1 MTRGYASLI
10 NWPAWGSP
18 IFMSTKNLC
27 NPPNAAI
34 LLPIKF
40 LTSLNQEMSV
50 IRHLELHMRNLACVC
65 MFMFMLNLCGCAAQA
80 ASTTAPKKEPAKET
94 MSKFDAARRFSQVL
108 DLVQRNYVKDVTQ
121 IDLINGAVK
130 GMLQG
135 LDPHSTFMTAEEY
148 KEMQET
154 TSGEFFGVGIE
165 ISLENGQVVVVTP
178 IEDTPAFR
186 AGIQPGDIILSING
200 QPAQELSLQEVV
212 SRIRGP
218 KGTDVELNILHSNAK
233 TPETV
238 RIVRDSIPLVS
249 VKSNPLED
257 GYYWVRLTRFSE
269 RTTDELKEALEAA
282 AKEAQAT
289 GGIKGIVLDLRNN
302 PGGLLDQAVSVSDTF
317 LKNGD
322 IVSIKGRD
330 DSAQRVYS
338 AKSQSDDVEVPM
350 VVLINAGSASASEIV
365 AGALRDQKRA
375 LIMGERSFGKG
386 SVQNIIPLSD
396 GSGLKLTVA
405 LYYTPNGSSIQAEG
419 IVPDVEVVFEPP
431 RSDDKDNPRLLLRE
445 QDLNRHLENGRDK
458 KADKNKNPKEAGKDQ
473 LSKDN
478 QLRLGLQMV
487 KSLPKIQEIK
497 ATTPAQEK

>member
-1 MTRGYASLI
+1 MRI
-10 NWPAWGSP
+10 
-18 IFMSTKNLC
+18 
-27 NPPNAAI
+27 I
-34 LLPIKF
+34 LHAF
-40 LTSLNQEMSV
+40 
-50 IRHLELHMRNLACVC
+50 VC
-65 MFMFMLNLCGCAAQA
+65 LFVLCGCAAQA
-80 ASTTAPKKEPAKET
+80 ASPAAIQAKKEAPKEN

-108 DLVQRNYVKDVTQ
+108 DLVERNYVKDVTQ
-121 IDLINGAVK
+121 IDLINAAVR

-165 ISLENGQVVVVTP
+165 ISLENGQVIVVAP

-186 AGIQPGDIILSING
+186 AGLLPGDVILTIDG

-212 SRIRGP
+212 SRIRGA
-218 KGTDVELNILHSNAK
+218 KGTEVELGILHNDSK
-233 TPETV
+233 TPQTV
-238 RIVRDSIPLVS
+238 RITRDAIPVVS
-249 VKSNPLED
+249 VKSKPLED
-257 GYYWVRLTRFSE
+257 GYYWIRLTRFSE
-269 RTTDELKEALEAA
+269 RTTDELRDALKAA
-282 AKEAQAT
+282 AKDAP
-289 GGIKGIVLDLRNN
+289 GGLKGIVLDLRNN
-302 PGGLLDQAVSVSDTF
+302 PGGLLDQAVSVSDAF

-330 DSAQRVYS
+330 DGAQRTYS
-338 AKSQSDDVEVPM
+338 AKAQADDVEVPL

-386 SVQNIIPLSD
+386 SVQNIIPLAD

-431 RSDDKDNPRLLLRE
+431 KAEDRDTPRLMVRE
-445 QDLNRHLENGRDK
+445 QDLNRHLENSKRPAQARTSRDEG
-458 KADKNKNPKEAGKDQ
+458 KEQ
-473 LSKDN
+473 LNRDN
-478 QLRLGLQMV
+478 QLRMGLQMV
-487 KSLPKIQEIK
+487 KSLPKISEIK
-497 ATTPAQEK
+497 TGETK

>member
-1 MTRGYASLI
+1 M
-10 NWPAWGSP
+10 
-18 IFMSTKNLC
+18 
-27 NPPNAAI
+27 
-34 LLPIKF
+34 
-40 LTSLNQEMSV
+40 LT
-50 IRHLELHMRNLACVC
+50 
-65 MFMFMLNLCGCAAQA
+65 LCGCGAQA
-80 ASTTAPKKEPAKET
+80 ASTAPTQTVKKDPPKEN

-135 LDPHSTFMTAEEY
+135 LDPHSTFMTSDEY
-148 KEMQET
+148 KDMQET

-165 ISLENGQVVVVTP
+165 ISMENGQVVVVTP

-186 AGIQPGDIILSING
+186 AGLQPGDIILTIDG

-212 SRIRGP
+212 SRIRGA
-218 KGTDVELNILHSNAK
+218 KGSEVELGILHSDAK
-233 TPETV
+233 TPQTV
-238 RIVRDSIPLVS
+238 RIVRDAIPLIS
-249 VKSNPLED
+249 VKSKPLED

-269 RTTDELKEALEAA
+269 RTTEELKDALKQAA
-282 AKEAQAT
+282 QDAKAN

-302 PGGLLDQAVSVSDTF
+302 PGGLLDQAVSVADTF
-317 LKNGD
+317 LKDGA

-330 DSAQRVYS
+330 ESNQRTYT
-338 AKSQSDDVEVPM
+338 AKKQSDDVEVPI

-375 LIMGERSFGKG
+375 LILGERSFGKG
-386 SVQNIIPLSD
+386 SVQNIIPLAD

-431 RSDDKDNPRLLLRE
+431 RTEEKDFPRSLRE
-445 QDLNRHLENGRDK
+445 QDLNRHLENAKDK
-458 KADKNKNPKEAGKDQ
+458 KAEKAKNVKDEGKEQ
-473 LSKDN
+473 LNRDN
-478 QLRLGLQMV
+478 QLRMGLQMV
-487 KSLPKIQEIK
+487 KSLPKISEIK
-497 ATTPAQEK
+497 AAP